1 MISATLSAVEG
12 SVYRGN
18 TLFPALALAVTLTLP
33 TPGKPQTAP
42 QSTAPILHVYSR
54 ETIIDVLVTDD
65 KGQPVRGLI
74 RSDFTVEEDSKP
86 QPIRSFREYSK
97 EVSHTSPR
105 VLPPNTWSNA
115 PVMANGGPI
124 QIFLFDRVASAPE
137 DLVRSK
143 KYIAKYFRTMPAG
156 TTVAI
161 FVLSLSKGL
170 RLLQGFTSDGALAA
184 SAVENIDVE
193 WGLAPDVHV
202 PFGQLPVGIAAA
214 NQIAAYA
221 ADMQGRKNLIWILTG
236 SPPAIVHDGGLSWG
250 NTDMTAVHR
259 LMNLYDLF
267 TKEQIAIYPLDP
279 KGVHTL
285 GPLAGKMDSLAQ
297 ARAFLT
303 RAENP
308 LLEEAIADG
317 TGGATSNS
325 NDYQGTI
332 AKIVDDTEHSYI
344 LSYVPSRP
352 DVDGHF
358 HPIHIQVD
366 RPDVH
371 LTYRTGYNDERS
383 FPLDPVLKQ
392 AMIQGPMRLGA
403 LPATQ
408 LIFDVQVT
416 PTQPNPNQSGTRRA
430 LSIAGKSPVTY
441 NVLYQLDPSQI
452 DFAASADGLRN
463 ACLEFDVAAYDSYG
477 KRLNI
482 RGQTLKLPLTP
493 EEYQDVIQKPVQF
506 SLTIDL
512 PPGQLTLRVG
522 LFDTV
527 ANKAGTLE
535 IPLTIPKK

>member
-1 MISATLSAVEG
+1 MRVASP
-12 SVYRGN
+12 
-18 TLFPALALAVTLTLP
+18 TLFALAFALVPFASP
-33 TPGKPQTAP
+33 AAP
-42 QSTAPILHVYSR
+42 NAPFGQNPKSSTAPTLHVFSR
-54 ETIIDVLVTDD
+54 ETIVDVLVTDD
-65 KGQPVRGLI
+65 KGQPVTGLQQ
-74 RSDFTVEEDSKP
+74 SDFTVLEDGEP

-97 EVSHTSPR
+97 EVPHTSPR
-105 VLPPNTWSNA
+105 ALPPNTWSNA

-124 QIFLFDRVASAPE
+124 QIFLFDRVASHPE

-143 KYIAKYFRTMPAG
+143 QYIAKYFRTMPAR

-161 FVLSLSKGL
+161 FSLSPSKGL
-170 RLLQGFTSDGALAA
+170 RLLQGFTSDGALAS
-184 SAVENIDVE
+184 SAVENLDVE
-193 WGLAPDVHV
+193 WIPGPALRGPPGD
-202 PFGQLPVGIAAA
+202 LPLGITVA

-221 ADMQGRKNLIWILTG
+221 AGMHGRKNLFWILTG
-236 SPPAIVHDGGLSWG
+236 SPPAIVHDGGLSWAVG
-250 NTDMTAVHR
+250 APPDMTLVHQ

-285 GPLAGKMDSLAQ
+285 GPPAGKMETLAEAQ
-297 ARAFLT
+297 KFLAK
-303 RAENP
+303 AEDP
-308 LLEEAIADG
+308 LLEAAVADE

-344 LSYVPSRP
+344 LSYVPPRP

-358 HPIHIQVD
+358 HPIRITVD
-366 RPDVH
+366 RPGVH
-371 LTYRTGYNDERS
+371 LTYRTGYNDEQP
-383 FPLDPVLKQ
+383 FPLGPALEQ

-403 LPATQ
+403 LPSTQ

-416 PTQPNPNQSGTRRA
+416 PGQANPNPSGSRHA

-441 NVLYQLDPSQI
+441 NVLYRLDPSQI

-463 ACLEFDVAAYDSYG
+463 AGLEFDVAAYDSYG
-477 KRLNI
+477 KRLNL

-493 EEYQDVIQKPVQF
+493 EEYQDIIQKPVQF

-535 IPLTIPKK
+535 IPLNVPKNPPAR